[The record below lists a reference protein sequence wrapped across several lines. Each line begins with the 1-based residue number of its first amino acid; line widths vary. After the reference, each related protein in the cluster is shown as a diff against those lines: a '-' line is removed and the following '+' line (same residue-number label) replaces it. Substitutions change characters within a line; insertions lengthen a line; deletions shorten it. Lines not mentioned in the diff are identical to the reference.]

1 MEYFCLLSWI
11 LVASI
16 SQIRPLQLGQS
27 GFSRAKLS
35 TPNRDLVCDF
45 FSIRLVQ
52 NDSKGDSICVHSCAS
67 GHKVHS
73 RGILPWLAAAVV
85 DHQRCRRTPHQMVL
99 TRLPSA
105 HWKKYLCHLIY
116 FMIYRIFSHQSR
128 KSSWYSMSAFSML
141 NSSIITE
148 KSKVTFYLNNIV
160 LPNLKFLNRVIRLS
174 LIFWFFMAEML

>member
-1 MEYFCLLSWI
+1 MESFCRLFCK
-11 LVASI
+11 LVFSR
-16 SQIRPLQLGQS
+16 SQILPLLLGQS
-27 GFSRAKLS
+27 GFSPAKQN
-35 TPNRDLVCDF
+35 TQGHDLVCDS

-73 RGILPWLAAAVV
+73 RGILPWLAEAVV
-85 DHQRCRRTPHQMVL
+85 DHQRCRLTPHQMVS

-148 KSKVTFYLNNIV
+148 KINNNI
-160 LPNLKFLNRVIRLS
+160 LF
-174 LIFWFFMAEML
+174 